1 MDRRQFAATKLI
13 RDGIAPGVGIQVSN
27 GSLVAQSVGKAQ
39 QCNLI
44 AHRFISF
51 CAYQIVA
58 WCDVVKLL
66 VCVVPLVGV
75 TMTVVQKNLSLCQYS
90 YI

>member
-1 MDRRQFAATKLI
+1 MC
-13 RDGIAPGVGIQVSN
+13 VSN
-27 GSLVAQSVGKAQ
+27 GSLMVQSLGKAQ

-51 CAYQIVA
+51 CGYQIVV

-66 VCVVPLVGV
+66 VCVVSSGRGDDSGAEKR
-75 TMTVVQKNLSLCQYS
+75 VVVSILLYIAALSRGLSLCLHCTL
-90 YI
+90 